1 MVRIVDLNLF
11 CSFCN
16 QCLPNW
22 HAPACEWR
30 ECVVPV
36 CDLGP
41 DVLTVYV
48 NSDTPLIVP
57 EVWLGVCRTCQ
68 IRRFPDD
75 CAGDS
80 SDECKKDST
89 DESKKDK
96 NDDGDGRGS
105 KHKITKRKTV

>member
-30 ECVVPV
+30 ECVVPI
-36 CDLGP
+36 CHLGP

-48 NSDTPLIVP
+48 NSDTPFIVP
-57 EVWLGVCRTCQ
+57 EIWLAVCRTCQ
-68 IRRFPDD
+68 LRRFPDD
-75 CAGDS
+75 YAGDS
-80 SDECKKDST
+80 SDECKKHST

-105 KHKITKRKTV
+105 KHKITKRKRV